1 MGRDQARQDD
11 VRSTAEDLVAKADEF
26 DTIEAQKARLD
37 ASDPRTLELA
47 EQATRLAREM
57 AAKAEMEEQLIRE
70 SQAAAKDPGVRS
82 D

>member
-70 SQAAAKDPGVRS
+70 SQAAAQDPGVRS
-82 D
+82 E